1 MVNTGP
7 DSAVAVTT
15 ELGTMYL
22 PLRPHKVTPTPRT
35 STKTVHDTVAV
46 VVEVEARGESTVRD
60 KMFLAI

>member
-1 MVNTGP
+1 
-7 DSAVAVTT
+7 
-15 ELGTMYL
+15 MYL